1 MKKIRGYISGGP
13 FMGERVPQH
22 VQNVVIRDFCKK
34 NSLEYLLSTSE
45 YRMKN
50 SFLIL
55 KDLVSNL
62 KNIDGIVAYSIFQL
76 PPNSD
81 ERKKILT
88 KIINKKKFIQFAV
101 EQMKVSNKEEIDHIE
116 IIWQIKKALPFCATD
131 I

>member
-101 EQMKVSNKEEIDHIE
+101 EQMKVSNKDEIDHIE
-116 IIWQIKKALPFCATD
+116 IIWQIKKALPFCPTD

>member
-88 KIINKKKFIQFAV
+88 KIINKKKFIKFAV